1 MKYIM
6 NKLTKTLVVV
16 LSLVAIMV
24 FLASTQANAGLFDS
38 AMTSNWDTVE
48 GKSYKLDVYGF
59 DARAFEWTPLD
70 NPNVRCVF
78 VSSNKS
84 SGVACYDIE
93 K

>member
-6 NKLTKTLVVV
+6 NKVTKTIVVV
-16 LSLVAIMV
+16 LSLVAITV
-24 FLASTQANAGLFDS
+24 FLTSTQANAGLFDS
-38 AMTSNWDTVE
+38 AMTADWDTVK
-48 GKSYKLDVYGF
+48 GKSYKLEVYGF

-84 SGVACYDIE
+84 SGVSCYDIE